1 MRRLNTHLRNLEA
14 RRAAQVFGPDPG
26 RERRRFTTPR
36 SPSCRPATTISP
48 VSRHPPRKANGT
60 MTHLDIAIAP
70 QHQQIAA
77 RLALAFVDSAED
89 RLGLVLAEVG
99 ALDSDGA
106 LAVLAVQSRNL
117 AAALTGLP
125 SLDEAA
131 RAALQRTILDAG
143 MAGDE

>member
-1 MRRLNTHLRNLEA
+1 
-14 RRAAQVFGPDPG
+14 
-26 RERRRFTTPR
+26 
-36 SPSCRPATTISP
+36 
-48 VSRHPPRKANGT
+48 

-77 RLALAFVDSAED
+77 RLALAFIDSAED

-117 AAALTGLP
+117 AEALSRLMG
-125 SLDEAA
+125 SQESA
-131 RAALQRTILDAG
+131 RSVLQRTILDAG

>member
-1 MRRLNTHLRNLEA
+1 
-14 RRAAQVFGPDPG
+14 
-26 RERRRFTTPR
+26 
-36 SPSCRPATTISP
+36 
-48 VSRHPPRKANGT
+48 

-106 LAVLAVQSRNL
+106 LAVHLAVQSRNL
-117 AAALTGLP
+117 AEALSRLMG
-125 SLDEAA
+125 SQESA
-131 RAALQRTILDAG
+131 RSVLQRTILDAG
-143 MAGDE
+143 VATDE

>member
-1 MRRLNTHLRNLEA
+1 
-14 RRAAQVFGPDPG
+14 
-26 RERRRFTTPR
+26 
-36 SPSCRPATTISP
+36 
-48 VSRHPPRKANGT
+48 

-117 AAALTGLP
+117 AEALSRLMG
-125 SLDEAA
+125 SQESA
-131 RAALQRTILDAG
+131 RSVLQRTVLDAG
-143 MAGDE
+143 VATDG

>member
-1 MRRLNTHLRNLEA
+1 
-14 RRAAQVFGPDPG
+14 
-26 RERRRFTTPR
+26 
-36 SPSCRPATTISP
+36 
-48 VSRHPPRKANGT
+48 

-117 AAALTGLP
+117 AEALSRLMG
-125 SLDEAA
+125 SQESA
-131 RAALQRTILDAG
+131 RSVLQRTILDAG

>member
-1 MRRLNTHLRNLEA
+1 
-14 RRAAQVFGPDPG
+14 
-26 RERRRFTTPR
+26 
-36 SPSCRPATTISP
+36 
-48 VSRHPPRKANGT
+48 

-117 AAALTGLP
+117 AEALSRLMG
-125 SLDEAA
+125 SQESA
-131 RAALQRTILDAG
+131 RSVLQRTILDAG
-143 MAGDE
+143 MAADG